1 MKKTF
6 AVATIVIMASSLA
19 ACGGNDDDSSGSGGG
34 AGGGYCDTIQSVKDE
49 VASGNFDTL
58 TQAEFDSFQSKI
70 ADIQSAAPDDVA
82 DDWQN
87 LGDYLNQFESLL
99 KDAGISL
106 DDLQSLESGDLPS
119 GVDTSDLTDLA
130 TKLQTLTKDNDIE
143 AADKAITA
151 SAKSE
156 CDINLDDSGST
167 PTSEAPAS

>member
-6 AVATIVIMASSLA
+6 AVATIVLMASSLA
-19 ACGGNDDDSSGSGGG
+19 SCGGSDDDSGSS
-34 AGGGYCDTIQSVKDE
+34 GGGYCDSIQSVKDQ
-49 VASGNFDTL
+49 VASGSFDQLSQDEFDT
-58 TQAEFDSFQSKI
+58 FQSKI
-70 ADIQSAAPDDVA
+70 SDIQASAPDDVA
-82 DDWQN
+82 EDWQN

-106 DDLQSLESGDLPS
+106 DDLQSLESGGLPS
-119 GVDTSDLTDLA
+119 GVDASQLTDLA
-130 TKLQTLTKDNDIE
+130 TKLQTLTSDNDIE

-156 CDINLDDSGST
+156 CGIDLDDTDSS